1 MWNRKDLKE
10 RAKIAFKANY
20 WKCILVAIIMSLI
33 LGGDF
38 SPSVSNHYD
47 AQDIENLVEQ
57 NTMMSPVDI
66 RDYSTPEMFVF
77 LAVFVIVVVLI
88 VCAIAIP
95 LSIFLLNPL
104 IIGCRRYFTLN
115 LYGPAQIKEIG
126 YCFDTKYL
134 QNVKIMFFKDLFT
147 FLWSLLFIIPGI
159 IKSYEYRMIPYILA
173 EHDEITMDEAFALSK
188 KMMDGNKWAAFVLDL
203 SFLGWHILSAF
214 TFGILGIFYVSP
226 YVYQTE
232 AALYDSLKQI
242 ENNNVIDYNSTL

>member
-77 LAVFVIVVVLI
+77 LAV
-88 VCAIAIP
+88 
-95 LSIFLLNPL
+95 LL
-104 IIGCRRYFTLN
+104 
-115 LYGPAQIKEIG
+115 LY
-126 YCFDTKYL
+126 
-134 QNVKIMFFKDLFT
+134 
-147 FLWSLLFIIPGI
+147 
-159 IKSYEYRMIPYILA
+159 
-173 EHDEITMDEAFALSK
+173 
-188 KMMDGNKWAAFVLDL
+188 
-203 SFLGWHILSAF
+203 
-214 TFGILGIFYVSP
+214 
-226 YVYQTE
+226 
-232 AALYDSLKQI
+232 
-242 ENNNVIDYNSTL
+242 